1 MPETLTTLI
10 TFLGGG
16 IIGAGIQY
24 VSTARTAREKRHS
37 DFVYEQLCKLY
48 GPLYFL
54 TSQNEKLFKLSN
66 TILNAHTEHFS
77 CKKWSLDRSTQ
88 ESLSKESR
96 ATIELSNE
104 YIYQA
109 SNNNDMIVKILR
121 DNYAFIDPD
130 DIEIL
135 QEFVVDSL
143 RMNKEIKKEKLKEIP
158 MEIYYALGDIS
169 YSRPE
174 FLSGIKDKFNEKQGI
189 LKKYH

>member
-1 MPETLTTLI
+1 MPDPLTTVI

-37 DFVYEQLCKLY
+37 DFVYEQLSKLY

-54 TSQNEKLFKLSN
+54 TSQNEKLFTLSN
-66 TILNAHTEHFS
+66 TILGAHTEHFS
-77 CKKWSLDRSTQ
+77 GNNWSKDRSTR
-88 ESLSKESR
+88 ESLSKESK

-104 YIYQA
+104 YIGQV
-109 SNNNDMIVKILR
+109 SNNNDQIVKILR
-121 DNYAFIDPD
+121 DNYAFIDLD
-130 DIEIL
+130 DIEIF
-135 QEFVVDSL
+135 QDFIVDSL
-143 RMNKEIKKEKLKEIP
+143 RMNKEIKEERLKDIP
-158 MEIYYALGDIS
+158 MEVYDTLGNIS

-174 FLSGIKDKFNEKQGI
+174 FLAGIKSKFNEKQRV